1 MSKLFWTILGIGKKQ
16 QLWILGERT
25 KIFFGNCPVSARL
38 RRSTQGKPY
47 RIGTVA
53 RFFSFHGVN
62 PAVHRF
68 RHICHGIPA
77 YCERTG
83 KWLTVFRQSNIC
95 GLAKGRPASGVSGV
109 SQQIRLIRAGRVTIV
124 VALRARG
131 PAVLAGGSEFL
142 MVWIR
147 ALLRAERTGGLQ
159 HNGSVKCDDHHG

>member
-109 SQQIRLIRAGRVTIV
+109 SQQIRLIRAGRHTHIFFGA
-124 VALRARG
+124 ALGTA
-131 PAVLAGGSEFL
+131 ALSGGSQFL
-142 MVWIR
+142 MVCIS
-147 ALLRAERTGGLQ
+147 ALLRAQRTGGLQ
-159 HNGSVKCDDHHG
+159 HNWSVKCDDHNG